1 MMATAPAESSVVHGT
16 IMFTDIVGFTEF
28 TALRGDEEAIE
39 LLSLQERIVEEELHD
54 GARIVKQL
62 GDGLMIWFGDPCAAI
77 ETGLRLQERF
87 EEAAWESDTPLW
99 VRIGLHSGQQ
109 SRRGDDFI
117 GHDVNVAARIVTVAD
132 SGEVLASEASV
143 RSADGGL
150 PDVDFKRLGP
160 VVMKGIPMPINL
172 FRAERRG
179 AA

>member
-1 MMATAPAESSVVHGT
+1 MMATAPAKSPVVRGT

-28 TALRGDEEAIE
+28 TAVRGDDEAIE
-39 LLSLQERIVEEELHD
+39 LLSLQERIVTEELGD
-54 GARIVKQL
+54 DARIVKQL
-62 GDGLMIWFGDPCAAI
+62 GDGLMIWFADSCAAI

-87 EEAAWESDTPLW
+87 DAAAWDSDMPLW

-117 GHDVNVAARIVTVAD
+117 GHDVNVAARIVSFAD
-132 SGEVLASEASV
+132 SGEVLASEATV

-150 PDVDFKRLGP
+150 PGVEFKRLGP
-160 VVMKGIPMPINL
+160 VVMKGIPNPINL